1 MNQGWDRGDLRR
13 EVVQMSQRWKW
24 NLCRRQRDEW
34 ERGAEWQRGRER
46 ERWWVWSLICGRLG
60 LGYLYVSD
68 KFGLRMDLIGNR
80 FSWQTTDVS
89 GLPL

>member
-1 MNQGWDRGDLRR
+1 MNGRG
-13 EVVQMSQRWKW
+13 EQNGNGVES
-24 NLCRRQRDEW
+24 
-34 ERGAEWQRGRER
+34 ERGGG
-46 ERWWVWSLICGRLG
+46 VWSLICGRLG